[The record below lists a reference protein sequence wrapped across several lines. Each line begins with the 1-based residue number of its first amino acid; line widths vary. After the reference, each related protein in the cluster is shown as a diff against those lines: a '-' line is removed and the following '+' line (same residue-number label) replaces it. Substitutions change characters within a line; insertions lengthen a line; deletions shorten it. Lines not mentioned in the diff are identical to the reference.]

1 MKSKNVLLLDVDGVL
16 NAVPVWSTERYAQMP
31 CPWPSGWE
39 SFDAEFGG
47 TVYRITYAKDLME
60 ELLDIHESGLAEVRW
75 LTTWGAGANERLA
88 EHFGFPQFHVCGEP
102 EYEDRWWKFPL
113 AQAEAEVHDLVVWAD
128 DDLAVVEPALRW
140 AKDQPRV
147 LPLVP
152 DPYEG
157 LTPAHIEQVREFLVV
172 KPAMSATES

>member
-16 NAVPVWSTERYAQMP
+16 NAVPVWSEERHVRMP

-39 SFDAEFGG
+39 SFDAEFEG
-47 TVYRITYAKDLME
+47 TVYRITYAKDLMK

-102 EYEDRWWKFPL
+102 TYDAGWWKHPL
-113 AQAEAEVHDLVVWAD
+113 AKAAAEEFDLVVWAD
-128 DDLAVVEPALRW
+128 DDIIVVHDAMKW
-140 AKDQPRV
+140 AQNHPRV

-152 DPYEG
+152 NPFEG
-157 LTPAHIEQVREFLVV
+157 LTPEHMKKARDILLNAEVV
-172 KPAMSATES
+172 GA